1 MSQAPS
7 VTQPAT
13 TYAGLQNA
21 LGSLELDLEA
31 ELRRYRLHRSAEFPA
46 QMNAQGLNGW
56 QNLPEESV
64 EVEAQFPDSQQEV
77 YSYDSVSLPT
87 PESPANRS
95 PEVERVLERIRNPDA
110 TADPHGLLNL
120 QDQQLPPEDY
130 LDSSEELL
138 RSVAGDPQSSQP
150 QKRIFPLTPTR
161 IALISA
167 GVIGGAL
174 LLAIAV
180 VNIFGKSP
188 QPSPTAVNPVPA
200 GNGTP
205 EVAGSAKEPTTVN
218 LASQEFLDL
227 SLDNLSIVPPKEAP
241 TVAQPAP
248 TVNAPVATAQ
258 PTAPEAVV
266 IPQPL
271 AAPTGRENLAAA
283 LLPPSLRPQPVPAFP
298 VTPQLA
304 AKAPS
309 NEVMVT
315 PDGLKVGYYYV
326 ISRNTDPKH
335 VGKVRELVKDAF
347 VRNFPVGR
355 AVQLS
360 EVSSLSNAQALVQKF
375 NNGQVATEIYHHQL
389 SPASQR

>member
-7 VTQPAT
+7 VTPPGT
-13 TYAGLQNA
+13 TYSGLQNA

-31 ELRRYRLHRSAEFPA
+31 ELRRYRRHRSVEFPA
-46 QMNAQGLNGW
+46 QVNPQGLDGW
-56 QNLPEESV
+56 QHSPEEASV
-64 EVEAQFPDSQQEV
+64 EVEATNPQQEV
-77 YSYDSVSLPT
+77 YSYESVSLPT

-95 PEVERVLERIRNPDA
+95 PEVERVLEMIRNPDA

-120 QDQQLPPEDY
+120 DDQQLPPEDY

-138 RSVAGDPQSSQP
+138 KSVAVDPQSSQP
-150 QKRIFPLTPTR
+150 QKWTRPLTPTR

-180 VNIFGKSP
+180 VNIFDKSP
-188 QPSPTAVNPVPA
+188 QPSPTAANPVA
-200 GNGTP
+200 ADNGTP
-205 EVAGSAKEPTTVN
+205 EATGSATEPTTVN

-227 SLDNLSIVPPKEAP
+227 SLDNLSIVPPTETP
-241 TVAQPAP
+241 TTAQPAP
-248 TVNAPVATAQ
+248 TVTVPVVTPQ
-258 PTAPEAVV
+258 PAAPETVV
-266 IPQPL
+266 TPQPL
-271 AAPTGRENLAAA
+271 ATPTGRENLAAA
-283 LLPPSLRPQPVPAFP
+283 LLPPSLRPQPITPFP
-298 VTPQLA
+298 VTPQVA
-304 AKAPS
+304 ATAPS
-309 NEVMVT
+309 NEIMVT

-326 ISRNTDPKH
+326 IFRDTNPKS
-335 VGKVRELVKDAF
+335 VGKARELVKDAF

-355 AVQLS
+355 AVQMA
-360 EVSSLSNAQALVQKF
+360 EVNSLANAQALVQKF